1 MRILGLDAAGAWLS
15 ACLIEDGVVLAEQEC
30 LAVFGQPAILPG
42 LVAAVL
48 ERRQGGVDHI
58 AAGIGPGGF
67 TGIRTAL
74 ALAHGLANG
83 RGVGVSGVSILAA
96 LPFLLDNP
104 QGRPVWAAIDN
115 RRGGIFL
122 LRPDALPASLAEA
135 ALPAPQAPI
144 LLGGSGAAVAAARLL
159 ARGAPVALGSLRGSV
174 ARGVALA
181 AAAGLRTG
189 EALPPALPLYI
200 DQPAVT

>member
-1 MRILGLDAAGAWLS
+1 MRILGLDAAGARLS

-30 LAVFGQPAILPG
+30 PAVFGQPAILPR
-42 LVAAVL
+42 LVAAL
-48 ERRQGGVDHI
+48 MEQQGGVDHI

-74 ALAHGLANG
+74 ALAHGLADG
-83 RGVGVSGVSILAA
+83 LGVGVSGVSILAA

-104 QGRPVWAAIDN
+104 QGRVIWAAIDN

-122 LRPDALPASLAEA
+122 LRPGAAPASLTEA
-135 ALPAPQAPI
+135 LLPAPEGPI
-144 LLGGSGAAVAAARLL
+144 LLGGSGAAMAAARLL

-181 AAAGLRTG
+181 AAAGLRAG
-189 EALPPALPLYI
+189 QPSPPALPLYI

>member
-1 MRILGLDAAGAWLS
+1 MRILGLDAAGARLS

-42 LVAAVL
+42 LVAAL
-48 ERRQGGVDHI
+48 LRGQGAVDHI

-74 ALAHGLANG
+74 ALAHGLADG
-83 RGVGVSGVSILAA
+83 LGVGVSGVSILAA

-104 QGRPVWAAIDN
+104 QGRAVWAAIDN

-122 LRPDALPASLAEA
+122 LRPDAEPASVAEA
-135 ALPAPQAPI
+135 ALPAPEGPV
-144 LLGGSGAAVAAARLL
+144 LLGGSGAVAAAARLL
-159 ARGAPVALGSLRGSV
+159 ARGAPVALGRLRGTV

-181 AAAGLRTG
+181 AASGLRAG
-189 EALPPALPLYI
+189 QAFPPALPLYI

>member
-1 MRILGLDAAGAWLS
+1 MRILGLDAAGARLS

-42 LVAAVL
+42 LVAAL
-48 ERRQGGVDHI
+48 LRGQGGVDHI

-74 ALAHGLANG
+74 ALAHGLADG
-83 RGVGVSGVSILAA
+83 LGVGVSGVSILAA

-104 QGRPVWAAIDN
+104 QGRAVWAAIDN

-122 LRPDALPASLAEA
+122 LRPDAEPASVAEA
-135 ALPAPQAPI
+135 ALPAPEGPV
-144 LLGGSGAAVAAARLL
+144 LLGGSGAVVAAARLL
-159 ARGAPVALGSLRGSV
+159 ARGAPVALGRLRGTV

-181 AAAGLRTG
+181 AASGLRAG
-189 EALPPALPLYI
+189 QAFPPALPLYI

>member
-1 MRILGLDAAGAWLS
+1 MRILGLDAAGARLS

-42 LVAAVL
+42 LVAAL
-48 ERRQGGVDHI
+48 LGGRGGVDHI

-74 ALAHGLANG
+74 ALAHGLADG
-83 RGVGVSGVSILAA
+83 LGVGVSGVSILAA

-104 QGRPVWAAIDN
+104 QGRAVWAAIDN

-122 LRPDALPASLAEA
+122 LRPDAEPASLAEA
-135 ALPAPQAPI
+135 ALPAPEGPV
-144 LLGGSGAAVAAARLL
+144 LLGGSGAVVAAARLL
-159 ARGAPVALGSLRGSV
+159 ARGAPVALGRLRGTV

-181 AAAGLRTG
+181 AEAGLRAG
-189 EALPPALPLYI
+189 QASPPALPLYI

>member
-1 MRILGLDAAGAWLS
+1 MRILGLDAAGARLS
-15 ACLIEDGVVLAEQEC
+15 ACLIEDGAVLAEQEA

-42 LVAAVL
+42 LVAAL
-48 ERRQGGVDHI
+48 LGRQGGVDHI

-74 ALAHGLANG
+74 ALAHGLADG
-83 RGVGVSGVSILAA
+83 MGVGVIGVSILAA

-104 QGRPVWAAIDN
+104 QGRAVWAAIDN

-122 LRPDALPASLAEA
+122 LRPGAPPASLVEA
-135 ALPAPQAPI
+135 ALPAPEGRV

-181 AAAGLRTG
+181 AAAGLLAG
-189 EALPPALPLYI
+189 EASAPALPLYI

>member
-1 MRILGLDAAGAWLS
+1 MRILGLDAAGARLS
-15 ACLIEDGVVLAEQEC
+15 ACLIEDGVVLAEQEA

-42 LVAAVL
+42 LVAAL
-48 ERRQGGVDHI
+48 LGRQGGVDHI

-74 ALAHGLANG
+74 ALAHGLADG
-83 RGVGVSGVSILAA
+83 MGVGVIGVSILAA

-104 QGRPVWAAIDN
+104 QGRAVWAAIDN

-122 LRPDALPASLAEA
+122 LRPDAAPASLVEA
-135 ALPAPQAPI
+135 ALPAPEGPV
-144 LLGGSGAAVAAARLL
+144 LLGGSGAAAAAARLL

-174 ARGVALA
+174 ARGVAMA
-181 AAAGLRTG
+181 AAAGLLAG
-189 EALPPALPLYI
+189 EASAPALPLYI

>member
-1 MRILGLDAAGAWLS
+1 MRILGLDAAGALLS
-15 ACLIEDGVVLAEQEC
+15 ACLIEDGVVLAEQEA

-42 LVAAVL
+42 LVAAL
-48 ERRQGGVDHI
+48 LGRQGGVDHI

-74 ALAHGLANG
+74 ALAHGLADG
-83 RGVGVSGVSILAA
+83 MGVGVSGVSILAA

-104 QGRPVWAAIDN
+104 QGRAVWAAIDN

-122 LRPDALPASLAEA
+122 LRPDAAPASLAEA
-135 ALPAPQAPI
+135 ALPAPEGPV

-181 AAAGLRTG
+181 AAAGLPAG
-189 EALPPALPLYI
+189 EASAPALPLYI

>member
-1 MRILGLDAAGAWLS
+1 MRILGLDAAGARLS
-15 ACLIEDGVVLAEQEC
+15 ACLIEDGAVLAEQEA

-42 LVAAVL
+42 LVAAL
-48 ERRQGGVDHI
+48 LGRQGGVDHI

-74 ALAHGLANG
+74 ALAHGLADG
-83 RGVGVSGVSILAA
+83 MGVGVIGVSILAA

-104 QGRPVWAAIDN
+104 QGRAVWAAIDN

-122 LRPDALPASLAEA
+122 LRPDAAPASLVEA
-135 ALPAPQAPI
+135 ALPAPEGPV
-144 LLGGSGAAVAAARLL
+144 LLGGSGAAAAAARLL

-174 ARGVALA
+174 ARGVAMA
-181 AAAGLRTG
+181 AAAGLLAG
-189 EALPPALPLYI
+189 EASAPALPLYI